1 MIDELI
7 EYLRTHQLLDN
18 SPREAL
24 LLVADHAL
32 AREITIT
39 PDALKQA
46 LCTALPER
54 GEALFER
61 LGLRIPYSLSALCYL
76 ALYDDWLCYAM
87 CLTLESLLT
96 NRESVV

>member
-1 MIDELI
+1 MMDKLVD
-7 EYLRTHQLLDN
+7 YLRRHRVLDK

-46 LCTALPER
+46 LCAALPER

-61 LGLRIPYSLSALCYL
+61 LGLRIPYSLPALCYL

-96 NRESVV
+96 NHKSVV